1 MIFDTTELI
10 RAIRKRSDFEDGSI
24 SIITLIEVLRGIED
38 GEKREKTSG
47 LLEQAF
53 EVVDVNRDVA
63 RAYFKLYFELK
74 RKGESS
80 SDADELIAASALSQ
94 GETLLT
100 SDKGFLKFDPWVKV
114 KLVAK

>member
-1 MIFDTTELI
+1 
-10 RAIRKRSDFEDGSI
+10 FEDGSI

-53 EVVDVNRDVA
+53 KVVDVNRDVA
-63 RAYFKLYFELK
+63 RAYFKLYFGLK

-80 SDADELIAASALSQ
+80 SDADELIAATALSQ

-100 SDKGFLKFDPWVKV
+100 SDKSFLKFDPWVKV